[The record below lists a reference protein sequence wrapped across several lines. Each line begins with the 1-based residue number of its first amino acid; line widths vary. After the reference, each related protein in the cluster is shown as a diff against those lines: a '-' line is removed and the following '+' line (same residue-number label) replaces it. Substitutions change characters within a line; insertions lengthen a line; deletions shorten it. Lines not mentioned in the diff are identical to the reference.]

1 MDKTQGKWN
10 PESEY
15 ENNTRQHIYAASQES
30 KIDRVRD
37 GQIGVSG
44 RGEGECGEHGRVVV
58 RGR

>member
-15 ENNTRQHIYAASQES
+15 ENNTRQHIYAEES
-30 KIDRVRD
+30 KIDRVR
-37 GQIGVSG
+37 GGEIGVSG